1 MRTKIIYLKNYLF
14 KIIFSKCY
22 QGMSNH
28 FFNFINM
35 KEVLKSLSFTL
46 VLSSLLIL
54 NSCKEKE
61 PEPASTIS
69 PDKATAA
76 LIEFAKTSQQFSAT
90 VKECGDRVDETS
102 LQETK
107 NLQTLRASSY
117 PIVSC
122 TGQGNGTWLITCNY
136 GKTLLLCP
144 DGYYRRG
151 IVNIVTNNFFH
162 IKGTRMTVTFDNY
175 YQKGDWLSDEYKIE
189 GTQEIVNNGPNAQH
203 PERIDYNCTVKN
215 GRITY
220 NTKVVHYTE
229 TTVRSWSPDT
239 LLCNNN
245 WYITGEWIGKSSDA
259 VNYTLKANSIPL
271 HYRVCCHYFQGG
283 ILNVNVEGLPEFKIN
298 YDYVPEGQTP
308 EECDRNALIDYP
320 GYPIPII
327 M

>member
-1 MRTKIIYLKNYLF
+1 
-14 KIIFSKCY
+14 
-22 QGMSNH
+22 
-28 FFNFINM
+28 M
-35 KEVLKSLSFTL
+35 KEILKILSFIL

-61 PEPASTIS
+61 KEPESKIST
-69 PDKATAA
+69 DKAISA
-76 LIEFAKTSQQFSAT
+76 LTEFAKTSQQFSAT

-102 LQETK
+102 LQETRNFQATK
-107 NLQTLRASSY
+107 TSSY

-122 TGQGNGTWLITCNY
+122 TSQGNGTWLVTCNY
-136 GKTLLLCP
+136 GETLLLCP

-151 IVNIVTNNFFH
+151 IVHIVTNNFFH
-162 IKGTRMTVTFDNY
+162 IEGTRMTITFDNY

-189 GTQEIVNNGPNAQH
+189 GTQEIVNKGQNTQY

-215 GRITY
+215 GCITY
-220 NTKVVHYTE
+220 NTKIIRYTE
-229 TTVRSWSPDT
+229 TTVRSWLPGAT
-239 LLCNNN
+239 LCNND
-245 WYITGEWIGKSSDA
+245 WYITGEWTGTSSDA
-259 VNYTLKANSIPL
+259 VNYTLKANSTPL

-298 YDYVPEGQTP
+298 FNYVPEGQTP
-308 EECDRNALIDYP
+308 AECDRNALIDYP